1 MKNTVKIL
9 ALVMALVLAMSVFVG
24 CAKTL
29 SGEYEAMEK
38 ITKSG
43 TSIKFS
49 GKNAVVTVYVLG
61 EEALSAKATY
71 EIEDGKIE
79 FDFEDID
86 EDDWDL
92 LEALEEEVSF
102 EELDDGDIK
111 IGGVKYKKK

>member
-1 MKNTVKIL
+1 MINTVKIL

-86 EDDWDL
+86 EDDFIL
-92 LEALEEEVSF
+92 LDNLEDAVSF
-102 EELDDGDIK
+102 EELDNGDIK
-111 IGGVKYKKK
+111 IGGVTYNKK